1 MPVCITLQKLWDIVP
16 LIVNGNSDE
25 ALDSSEPIALG
36 HCVPFLMIVRK
47 CQSYACN
54 AFWGQKLSWLEEF
67 WD

>member
-36 HCVPFLMIVRK
+36 HCVCPFLWSSENVKVMLAMHFEDK
-47 CQSYACN
+47 N
-54 AFWGQKLSWLEEF
+54 
-67 WD
+67 